1 MNLNDTN
8 VNDDLLVKY
17 LLDEATATERQQ
29 VESWINLDPAN
40 QKYFNDFKLIIEK
53 SELAPPVHEKDYDA
67 LDRLNQRMANEGL
80 IAKQNSFFT
89 WTRAVAAILIVSVSG
104 WLGYTLLNPGK
115 SLVNVQTTSA
125 TLKQELPDGSM
136 VTLNKNSQ
144 LSANFAGETRA
155 VNLKGEAFF
164 KVEPNPKKPF
174 IIKVNN
180 ITVKVV
186 GTSFN
191 VKSRNEHTVVIVET
205 GIVKVSKANQS
216 IELRKGEKID
226 IADQDLNLSKTL
238 NNSKLYNYYY
248 SNEIVCDQTRLEELV
263 TILNEKFNVK
273 ISITKPSLLELPIN
287 TTFKDEKL
295 DQILDIIAKTH
306 AIQVVYSG
314 KQILLK

>member
-29 VESWINLDPAN
+29 VENWISLDPAN
-40 QKYFNDFKLIIEK
+40 QKYFNDLKLIIEK
-53 SELAPPVHEKDYDA
+53 SELAPPVNEKDYDA
-67 LDRLNQRMANEGL
+67 LDRLNQRMENEGL
-80 IAKQNSFFT
+80 ISKQKSFFT

-104 WLGYTLLNPGK
+104 WLGYTLLTQGK
-115 SLVNVQTTSA
+115 SLVNVQTTST

-144 LSANFAGETRA
+144 LSANFSGETRA
-155 VNLKGEAFF
+155 INLKGEAFF
-164 KVEPNPKKPF
+164 KVEPDKKKPF

-191 VKSRNEHTVVIVET
+191 VKSRNEHTLIIVET

-226 IADQDLNLSKTL
+226 IADQDLNLSKTF
-238 NNSKLYNYYY
+238 NSSKLYNYYY
-248 SNEIVCDQTRLEELV
+248 SNEIVCNQTRLDELV
-263 TILNEKFNVK
+263 PILNEKFNVK
-273 ISITKPSLLELPIN
+273 ISITKPSLLALPIN
-287 TTFKDEKL
+287 TTFTSETL
-295 DQILDIIAKTH
+295 DHILYIIAKTH
-306 AIQVVYSG
+306 AIQIVYSG

>member
-80 IAKQNSFFT
+80 IAKQKPFFT

-104 WLGYTLLNPGK
+104 WLGYTLLNQGK

>member
-17 LLDEATATERQQ
+17 LLDEATTTERQQ
-29 VESWINLDPAN
+29 VAHWISLDPAN
-40 QKYFNDFKLIIEK
+40 QKYLNDFKLIIEK
-53 SELAPPVHEKDYDA
+53 SELKSSVNEKDYDA
-67 LDRLNQRMANEGL
+67 LDRLNQRMEKEGL
-80 IAKQNSFFT
+80 ITKRKSFFT

-104 WLGYTLLNPGK
+104 WLGYTLFTQGK
-115 SLVNVQTTSA
+115 ALVNVQTTSA
-125 TLKQELPDGSM
+125 ILKQELPDGSI

-144 LSANFAGETRA
+144 LSANFSGETRA

-174 IIKVNN
+174 IIMVND

-191 VKSRNEHTVVIVET
+191 VKNRNEHTLIIVET

-248 SNEIVCDQTRLEELV
+248 SNEIVCDQTRLDELIP
-263 TILNEKFNVK
+263 ILNEKFNVK

-306 AIQVVYSG
+306 AIQVIYSG